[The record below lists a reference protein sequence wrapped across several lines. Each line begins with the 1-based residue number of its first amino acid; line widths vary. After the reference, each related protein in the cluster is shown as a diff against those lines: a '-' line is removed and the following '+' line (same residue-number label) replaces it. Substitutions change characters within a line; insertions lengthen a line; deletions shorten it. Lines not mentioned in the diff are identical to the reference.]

1 MKDLALNDLE
11 IAQSTLPCY

>member
-11 IAQSTLPCY
+11 IAQWTLPCY